1 MFSLV
6 SSRIEFS
13 MRFRIKKKSMW
24 PGMNASSCLFL
35 PSLPASSCILPLSP
49 LCLSVSTLAN
59 PPHGLSFHHQKTA
72 FSQSPTK
79 ALLLSAPC
87 KPVQCGFRLFQLLT
101 SSEAIPQ
108 CCGILSSAGA
118 NHQIS
123 DLVLMGNVLQ
133 EMAFPFREGQASVL
147 GNLH

>member
-1 MFSLV
+1 MLLLACSCPPFPLLLV
-6 SSRIEFS
+6 
-13 MRFRIKKKSMW
+13 
-24 PGMNASSCLFL
+24 SCLFF
-35 PSLPASSCILPLSP
+35 P

-79 ALLLSAPC
+79 ALILSAPC
-87 KPVQCGFRLFQLLT
+87 KPVQCVLCLFQLLT

-133 EMAFPFREGQASVL
+133 EMAFPL
-147 GNLH
+147 GRAKLLSLGTSTRKLGALC